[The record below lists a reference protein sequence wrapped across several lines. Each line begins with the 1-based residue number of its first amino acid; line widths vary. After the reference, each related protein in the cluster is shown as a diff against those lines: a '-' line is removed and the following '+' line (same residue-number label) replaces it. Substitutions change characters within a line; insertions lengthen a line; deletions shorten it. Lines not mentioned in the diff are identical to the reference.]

1 MPMIVDPA
9 SPGEPGRLRKALL
22 AWYRSHQR
30 PLPWRERPSLYGT
43 WISEIMLQQTVVAVV
58 VPFWER
64 FMARLPDVAA
74 LAAATEEEVLTLWS
88 GLGYYRRARLLHR
101 AAREVATER
110 NGVLPRSRQAWLT
123 LPGVGRY
130 TAGAVASIGLGERVP
145 AVDANARRVVSR
157 WLFDD
162 PNLAARCGIARLE
175 TLAADLVDPDRPGD
189 WNQAV
194 MELGA
199 TRCQA
204 RQIDCSDCPVAFACR
219 AGRAGTALQIPPHRA
234 APPVVTVVTSCLIW
248 QEDDCVVLLPPGSA
262 PAVRATGLGRPL
274 RTDFSG
280 LHPGLW
286 SLPGAP
292 WYRKCGDVVHRERWP
307 RAFLRTWQRWLLP
320 QGGWDDALV
329 LAGVVRHAITH
340 HRLAIQVV
348 RVAGVLGRGDKSL
361 PPGARLV
368 GAEQLDMLPMSNLA
382 RKCLAITGAAD
393 RHLRNEE
400 QDGLTFLLPRTKI
413 SRGGKV

>member
-1 MPMIVDPA
+1 MNVDPA
-9 SPGEPGRLRKALL
+9 ARCEPGPLRRALL

-30 PLPWRERPSLYGT
+30 PLPWRERPSLYGI

-64 FMARLPDVAA
+64 FLARWPDVIT
-74 LAAATEEEVLTLWS
+74 LAAASEEEVLALWS
-88 GLGYYRRARLLHR
+88 GLGYYRRARRLHR
-101 AAREVATER
+101 AAREIATQR
-110 NGVLPRSRQAWLT
+110 GGVLPRSREAWLT

-130 TAGAVASIGLGERVP
+130 TAGAIASIGLGERVA

-157 WLFDD
+157 WLFAD
-162 PNLAARCGIARLE
+162 PDLAGSCSAARLE
-175 TLAADLVDPDRPGD
+175 TLATDLVDPARPGD

-194 MELGA
+194 MDLGA
-199 TRCQA
+199 TRCRA
-204 RQIDCSDCPVAFACR
+204 RQIDCSGCPVALSCR

-234 APPVVTVVTSCLIW
+234 APPVVTVATSSLVW
-248 QEDDCVVLLPPGSA
+248 QEGNCVVLLAPGSA
-262 PAVRATGLGRPL
+262 PPVRAAGLGRPL

-292 WYRKCGDVVHRERWP
+292 WYRERGGAVR
-307 RAFLRTWQRWLLP
+307 RALAFRRAWQRWLRLR
-320 QGGWDDALV
+320 GRLGEALV
-329 LAGVVRHAITH
+329 LTGVVRHAITH

-348 RVAGVLGRGDKSL
+348 RVAGILGCGDLNL

-368 GAEQLDMLPMSNLA
+368 GTEQLGTLPMSSLT
-382 RKCLAITGAAD
+382 RKCLAVTGAAG
-393 RHLRNEE
+393 R
-400 QDGLTFLLPRTKI
+400 
-413 SRGGKV
+413 